1 VTGMR
6 DREAKDL
13 LEVIRSRARL
23 VRELY
28 LDLQV
33 SSALC
38 FFANYPTKESP
49 LISISDDFFTGKLR
63 AA

>member
-1 VTGMR
+1 MGVTGMR

-38 FFANYPTKESP
+38 F
-49 LISISDDFFTGKLR
+49 LCKLSYEGITFNINF
-63 AA
+63 